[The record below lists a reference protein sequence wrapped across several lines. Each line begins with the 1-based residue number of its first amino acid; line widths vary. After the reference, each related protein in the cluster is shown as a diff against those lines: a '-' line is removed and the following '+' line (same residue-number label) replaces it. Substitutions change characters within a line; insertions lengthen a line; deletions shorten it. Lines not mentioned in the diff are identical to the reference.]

1 MSALAA
7 AALPVV
13 VINPRQVR
21 DLAEST
27 GVVPQ
32 AHQAKTD
39 SLDAQAL
46 AHFAEAVR
54 TPVRLLRY
62 TDAQELNAI
71 STRRNQVMTMLVT
84 EKSRLSRAIPLV
96 RPSIQA
102 HITWLD
108 QEL

>member
-1 MSALAA
+1 M
-7 AALPVV
+7 
-13 VINPRQVR
+13 
-21 DLAEST
+21 
-27 GVVPQ
+27 
-32 AHQAKTD
+32 
-39 SLDAQAL
+39 
-46 AHFAEAVR
+46 
-54 TPVRLLRY
+54 RLLRY